1 MRYNF
6 DRSLRLRRPIVVG
19 RGRGR
24 TAEASCRAIR
34 DRSSTARAGAGTV
47 WASSA
52 FDLAQGLE
60 ITVFETRMSIED
72 LDELFR

>member
-1 MRYNF
+1 VQGNQVSIEQGEARREKAVVPTSR
-6 DRSLRLRRPIVVG
+6 DPARS
-19 RGRGR
+19 R
-24 TAEASCRAIR
+24 T
-34 DRSSTARAGAGTV
+34 RAGAGTV
-47 WASSA
+47 WAGSA